1 MFYMRDLNNNNNKF
15 LSDYS
20 TEKRSHYDELFLQS
34 LGYIIAKEIC
44 FVLFFCCCFVFC
56 FGGGGGVLLLLLA
69 LLITIR
75 VSGSKLEHLLA
86 LFLLINTCISY

>member
-1 MFYMRDLNNNNNKF
+1 MFYMRDFVKNNNNKF
-15 LSDYS
+15 LSDYL

-34 LGYIIAKEIC
+34 LGYIIAKEIS
-44 FVLFFCCCFVFC
+44 FVFLLFFCFLFW
-56 FGGGGGVLLLLLA
+56 GRGGGGVLLLLA